1 MPHHPPHVL
10 TRKESQLDVQ
20 THATPD
26 NTFLCVMYVI
36 NCMSAVI
43 RRKEMLHGL
52 HTVSIKA
59 ILTLGS
65 VTLTFNRFFNL
76 GFFGIRF
83 FSPMHDMMRVRARAR
98 VFSPWGSAQQQ
109 AAHHFC
115 PKLFGSRRVK
125 RERRSRQNSICVW
138 TQKPVVHVD
147 KRNKS
152 SESDMLPISVGKISF
167 LSNRLLKWK
176 VSAEKQCVSLSCRL
190 DFIHARFSHPIPFS
204 NPFSKNHL
212 C

>member
-1 MPHHPPHVL
+1 MSPHPPHVL

-52 HTVSIKA
+52 HTVSIKV

-76 GFFGIRF
+76 VVFGIGFFPPCMIC
-83 FSPMHDMMRVRARAR
+83 SLCARAR

-152 SESDMLPISVGKISF
+152 SGSDMLPISVGKISF

-204 NPFSKNHL
+204 NPFFKNHFL

>member
-1 MPHHPPHVL
+1 MHEEFIYLSMPHHPPHVL

-98 VFSPWGSAQQQ
+98 FFTLRQCTATGSSP
-109 AAHHFC
+109 
-115 PKLFGSRRVK
+115 
-125 RERRSRQNSICVW
+125 
-138 TQKPVVHVD
+138 
-147 KRNKS
+147 
-152 SESDMLPISVGKISF
+152 F
-167 LSNRLLKWK
+167 LSKTIRLTQSKTGEK
-176 VSAEKQCVSLSCRL
+176 V
-190 DFIHARFSHPIPFS
+190 P
-204 NPFSKNHL
+204 SKFHL
-212 C
+212 CLNTKACRTRR

>member
-1 MPHHPPHVL
+1 MHEEFIYLSMPPHPPHVL

-76 GFFGIRF
+76 VFFGIGF
-83 FSPMHDMMRVRARAR
+83 FSPCMICRLRASARAFFHLEA
-98 VFSPWGSAQQQ
+98 VHSN
-109 AAHHFC
+109 
-115 PKLFGSRRVK
+115 
-125 RERRSRQNSICVW
+125 RQL
-138 TQKPVVHVD
+138 T
-147 KRNKS
+147 
-152 SESDMLPISVGKISF
+152 ISVQ
-167 LSNRLLKWK
+167 NY
-176 VSAEKQCVSLSCRL
+176 SA
-190 DFIHARFSHPIPFS
+190 HAE
-204 NPFSKNHL
+204 
-212 C
+212 